1 MQIIEEVCIRHGLT
15 ALLQEKPF
23 AGYNGSGK
31 HNNWSISTDDGTNLI
46 NFEELSK
53 LPGGAEMFPVVLAAI
68 IKAVDEYGDLMRM
81 SIATPGNDLRLGG
94 YEAPSNIVTLSLG
107 ESLTDY
113 LEGYMNG
120 STEIYKPTSK
130 VFNMGALAIPPIEV
144 PAEDRNRTAFFA
156 YTQGNRFEFRA
167 AGSSQNMSLI
177 NCVLATITCKIFT
190 EFSDKIEAGATPRQV
205 AQEALRSSFKVIF
218 NGNCYDPRTRD
229 DLKAKGLWAIE
240 SSVDALCRFT
250 TSKNIALFEEMK
262 VFTEEE
268 CRAQES
274 LLLQHYIGTVEIE
287 ANCMIDMINQYII
300 PSCKRS
306 GKGPLQE
313 LRSSVRTLNES
324 LESLKS
330 EPNLANRAELSRE
343 LRLEIMSDVRSIC
356 DMAEA
361 EVPAEHW
368 LLATYN
374 ELLYIDENYVAT

>member
-1 MQIIEEVCIRHGLT
+1 
-15 ALLQEKPF
+15 
-23 AGYNGSGK
+23 
-31 HNNWSISTDDGTNLI
+31 
-46 NFEELSK
+46 
-53 LPGGAEMFPVVLAAI
+53 
-68 IKAVDEYGDLMRM
+68 
-81 SIATPGNDLRLGG
+81 
-94 YEAPSNIVTLSLG
+94 
-107 ESLTDY
+107 
-113 LEGYMNG
+113 
-120 STEIYKPTSK
+120 
-130 VFNMGALAIPPIEV
+130 
-144 PAEDRNRTAFFA
+144 
-156 YTQGNRFEFRA
+156 
-167 AGSSQNMSLI
+167 
-177 NCVLATITCKIFT
+177 
-190 EFSDKIEAGATPRQV
+190 
-205 AQEALRSSFKVIF
+205 
-218 NGNCYDPRTRD
+218 
-229 DLKAKGLWAIE
+229 
-240 SSVDALCRFT
+240 
-250 TSKNIALFEEMK
+250 

-306 GKGPLQE
+306 GKGPLHE